1 MSKTRVAGFTI
12 IEILIVIVII
22 TIMVGAG
29 GFYYRDLQRQTISRK
44 AFEDAANLA
53 NIINDIYNTGHF
65 GTSSD
70 SLAGLNVKKGTYP
83 DTNKAVLTK
92 DRLVKAYGGQFKK
105 QNILI
110 ADSAKFY
117 IKPGVSPMS
126 HNVLDGQTNLENN
139 ASKIIYAPIK
149 TEVLPGKE
157 SALCSGFYAPGGL
170 ASDYEYACNMAVI
183 YAVAYHAG
191 KYQLRPVKIVKSGVV
206 YDFQE

>member
-29 GFYYRDLQRQTISRK
+29 GFYYRDLQRQIISRK

-83 DTNKAVLTK
+83 DVNKAILIK
-92 DRLVKAYGGQFKK
+92 ERLAKAYGGQFKK

-110 ADSAKFY
+110 ADSAKFH
-117 IKPGVSPMS
+117 IKPGVSPML
-126 HNVLDGQTNLENN
+126 HNVLDGQTPARSFTRRLKLRFCLAKNQRCAL
-139 ASKIIYAPIK
+139 AFMRQAGWLPI
-149 TEVLPGKE
+149 TNMLVIWRLFT
-157 SALCSGFYAPGGL
+157 LWLIML
-170 ASDYEYACNMAVI
+170 ANI
-183 YAVAYHAG
+183 N
-191 KYQLRPVKIVKSGVV
+191 
-206 YDFQE
+206 YDQ